1 MSFKRKTASLRYEL
15 VFARASE
22 PDSNHVSSTVIE
34 DVF

>member
-1 MSFKRKTASLRYEL
+1 MPFKRKAVSIRYEL

-22 PDSNHVSSTVIE
+22 ADSNHVSSTVIE